1 MPDRISGTPNRISGT
16 PDRISGIPNHISGTP
31 DRISGIP
38 NCIAG
43 LLNRISGRP
52 SRISGDLNRVFR
64 VTAADS
70 PDFPIIL
77 HPTNTMTKD
86 QINQVNMFQ
95 TTDLILGTPANT
107 AIYSGL
113 PAFVRGCASL
123 TGSVNL
129 LSALAQAQGS
139 PLTGITLD
147 KDSLKL
153 SLIARLMSVG
163 GAAGVYAYEKGN
175 QTLAAKFEVVEST
188 LKGLRDALLDETAQG
203 IHDQAA
209 ALVTSDPVKTADVG
223 LTPAVLTDLQ
233 SAITAYGSTLGT
245 PRAAIANRV
254 AVTEAIAAELASER
268 LNLLET
274 LAERTAE
281 RILAEPQAMR
291 AFVRI
296 EKLDRVSGS
305 LGVEIERRRGA

>member
-1 MPDRISGTPNRISGT
+1 VPDRISGTPNRISGT

-254 AVTEAIAAELASER
+254 AVTEAIAAEIERALA
-268 LNLLET
+268 NLKN
-274 LAERTAE
+274 
-281 RILAEPQAMR
+281 
-291 AFVRI
+291 V
-296 EKLDRVSGS
+296 LDRLIVQFTADHPAFTTAYATARKIVNAGNSHATPDP
-305 LGVEIERRRGA
+305 VPPIA